1 MKKILMTICLTAA
14 VMMCRAGGVLTIS
27 DLCYSDAHGSWGVE
41 IRMDFGS
48 SDMQPE
54 DDGGIWNIGA
64 MQFDVTIPSRFGFVP
79 DGRGWKTVRANGAYE
94 YVGFA
99 TALRSER
106 TLRLVIWSTSYICRE
121 AGPVV
126 FVPVIPESGFTPSV
140 GETFKVNL
148 TNQVLVSSSNGFA
161 PLTKTYPAGVI
172 GDESLGCYDSKG
184 ARVTAR
190 GELEAVEAAELVNDV
205 ATYNKAGK
213 YEEEKDKSTIV
224 SIDLSRCTSTGLGRL
239 RIPEG
244 ANTMVFA
251 ASGDQVDNETNV
263 FVKDENGVWRCK
275 EMVLSDDYE
284 KNPVFEFLCD
294 NAVAEKFSYNRH
306 FAAGQKSTVVLPI
319 TLTKEQTTVLRTKG
333 MSLLRMTKYDDGS
346 TTGDENKDDD
356 GNGGNGNGDK
366 DNGGETKNGGT
377 TPEPGNGTKRESVT
391 FSSAETFEANTPYVI
406 SLSADDGAE
415 LFKDLENVALSST
428 AAMTPVT
435 SGQMAMHG
443 NYVYQKEL
451 KPESSD
457 VVYYG
462 YFVGNPDAD
471 NPDNYLGILG
481 NNCQIGPF
489 RCYLALAGVSE
500 GKAAPRINVC
510 EDGGVTA
517 IESVIADNSSIG
529 NTARRGI
536 YTIDGRRVNVT
547 DINALSAGIY
557 VVDGKKVVV
566 R

>member
-41 IRMDFGS
+41 ISMGFDS
-48 SDMQPE
+48 NDMQPE
-54 DDGGIWNIGA
+54 DDGDIWDIGA

-94 YVGFA
+94 YVAFT

-140 GETFKVNL
+140 VETFKVNL

-284 KNPVFEFLCD
+284 KNPVFEFMYD
-294 NAVAEKFSYNRH
+294 NAVAAKFSYTRQ
-306 FAAGQKSTVVLPI
+306 FAAGQKSTVVLPV
-319 TLTKEQTTVLRTKG
+319 TLTKEQTTTLKTKG

-346 TTGDENKDDD
+346 ATDL
-356 GNGGNGNGDK
+356 NGGDPTGGDSNSGN
-366 DNGGETKNGGT
+366 NGGYTKSSAT
-377 TPEPGNGTKRESVT
+377 TQESDEETKRESVT

-415 LFKDLENVALSST
+415 LFKDLENVTLSST

-462 YFVGNPDAD
+462 YFVG

-517 IESVIADNSSIG
+517 IEGVIADNSSIG
-529 NTARRGI
+529 NVARRGI

>member
-14 VMMCRAGGVLTIS
+14 VLMCRAGGVLTIS

-41 IRMDFGS
+41 IRMDFDN

-54 DDGGIWNIGA
+54 DDGGIWNICA
-64 MQFDVTIPSRFGFVP
+64 MQFDVTIPSQFGFVP
-79 DGRGWKTVRANGAYE
+79 DGRDWKTVRAGGVDDE
-94 YVGFA
+94 RVEFT

-106 TLRLVIWSTSYICRE
+106 TLRLVVVSTSYICRE

-126 FVPVIPESGFTPSV
+126 FVPVTPESGFTPSV

-172 GDESLGCYDSKG
+172 GDGSLSCYDSKG
-184 ARVTAR
+184 VRVTAC

-205 ATYNKAGK
+205 ATYNKAGNK
-213 YEEEKDKSTIV
+213 TEENIV

-251 ASGDQVDNETNV
+251 ASEGQVDNVTNV
-263 FVKDENGVWRCK
+263 FVEDGNGVWRCK

-284 KNPVFEFLCD
+284 KNPVFELLCD
-294 NAVAEKFSYNRH
+294 NAVADKFSYTRQ
-306 FAAGQKSTVVLPI
+306 FAAGQKSTVVLPV
-319 TLTKEQTTVLRTKG
+319 TLTKEQTTALRTKG

-346 TTGDENKDDD
+346 ATDDDKDD
-356 GNGGNGNGDK
+356 NGGNDNDDDK
-366 DNGGETKNGGT
+366 DNVGDTNVGT
-377 TPEPGNGTKRESVT
+377 MPEPGNETKRESVT

-406 SLSADDGAE
+406 SLSADAGAE
-415 LFKDLENVALSST
+415 LFKDLENVTLSST
-428 AAMTPVT
+428 AAMMPVT
-435 SGQMAMHG
+435 SGRMAMHG

-462 YFVGNPDAD
+462 YFVGNPDGD
-471 NPDNYLGILG
+471 KPDNYLGILG
-481 NNCQIGPF
+481 NNCQIGTF

-500 GKAAPRINVC
+500 GKAAPRINVR
-510 EDGGVTA
+510 EDGSVTA
-517 IESVIADNSSIG
+517 IESVVADDAVVRNA
-529 NTARRGI
+529 ARRGI
-536 YTIDGRRVNVT
+536 YTIDGRRVNAT
-547 DINALSAGIY
+547 DVNALSAGIY
-557 VVDGKKVVV
+557 VVDGRKVV
-566 R
+566 RPAAKQK